1 MIRIQRCR
9 TGHARRA
16 LAGCAVL
23 ALLGASGCGSGARH
37 AAHSPKAPVMIGSGT
52 TAAGNT
58 FRLYASTRSTAET
71 RHQEAGGC
79 PLNVDVS
86 EGAHRVSTTVCYAR
100 LESPVEAHVEC
111 IAGTLAVHAELQ
123 NTTRWVRLNLSNH
136 RQVTS
141 SAIQV
146 PRELGG
152 PSTIYYQALRGPKPI
167 PISLTEVDRDGRDV
181 GTMRV
186 PRVVECTQP
195 LVRNSPHARVL
206 ATIPAPGGD
215 TLVVRY
221 QPYRAL
227 GTQGYGLT
235 VVTMGRHSRVVGSG
249 ALRIAPPLE
258 WEVRR
263 ICGSVPYTFIYG
275 VLALGSDHVFVS
287 ADGVHGLHTVALPSS
302 IQPHGVFVYG
312 FEKTQPSALIVR
324 KADGSQ
330 LIDRNVGPI
339 IAETPCS

>member
-1 MIRIQRCR
+1 MIRIQRCS
-9 TGHARRA
+9 TGRARRA

-23 ALLGASGCGSGARH
+23 ALLGASGCGSGARN
-37 AAHSPKAPVMIGSGT
+37 AAYSPKAPVIIGSGT
-52 TAAGNT
+52 TAAGNA
-58 FRLYASTRSTAET
+58 FRLYPSTRSTT
-71 RHQEAGGC
+71 EAGGC

-86 EGAHRVSTTVCYAR
+86 EGAHKVSTTVCYAR

-111 IAGTLAVHAELQ
+111 IAGTLAVHAALQ
-123 NTTRWVRLNLSNH
+123 NTTRLVRLDLSNH

-141 SAIQV
+141 PAIQV

-152 PSTIYYQALRGPKPI
+152 PSTIYYQALRGPSPI
-167 PISLTEVDRDGRDV
+167 PISLTEVDRQGRDV

-195 LVRNSPHARVL
+195 LIHNSPPRVL
-206 ATIPAPGGD
+206 AKIPAPGGGA
-215 TLVVRY
+215 LVVKY

-235 VVTMGRHSRVVGSG
+235 VVTTGRHSRVVGSG
-249 ALRIAPPLE
+249 ALRVARPLE
-258 WEVRR
+258 WEARQ
-263 ICGSVPYTFIYG
+263 ICGAAPYTFVYG
-275 VLALGSDHVFVS
+275 ILAPGNDRVFVR
-287 ADGVHGLHTVALPSS
+287 ADGLHGLHTVALPRN
-302 IQPHGVFVYG
+302 IQTHGTFVYG

-324 KADGSQ
+324 KADSTQ
-330 LIDRNVGPI
+330 RNVGP